1 MGKKLSWMLKL
12 LLTFFL
18 FCVLFL
24 SVKATQEKL
33 SAKLQV
39 EIVGIKSAKGVLLVS
54 MYNQANGFP
63 DAPQLASSKKIA
75 KAQRDAVLLEW
86 NSIAPGT
93 YAIAVLHDENGDGKM
108 NTNIVG
114 IPSEGFGFSNNKLGI
129 AGPPSFQRASFE
141 IKKADNKIVIK
152 LRN

>member
-1 MGKKLSWMLKL
+1 M
-12 LLTFFL
+12 
-18 FCVLFL
+18 
-24 SVKATQEKL
+24 
-33 SAKLQV
+33 QV

-63 DAPQLASSKKIA
+63 DAPQLASRKKIA

-114 IPSEGFGFSNNKLGI
+114 IPSEDLDFPITNLELLGHLVFSVPVLK
-129 AGPPSFQRASFE
+129 
-141 IKKADNKIVIK
+141 
-152 LRN
+152 

>member
-1 MGKKLSWMLKL
+1 MLKL

-93 YAIAVLHDENGDGKM
+93 YANSGL
-108 NTNIVG
+108 
-114 IPSEGFGFSNNKLGI
+114 
-129 AGPPSFQRASFE
+129 AS
-141 IKKADNKIVIK
+141 
-152 LRN
+152 R